1 VTQPKKILVILAHPD
16 DPEFFCGATLAK
28 WAKDGHQ
35 IVYHLLTCGEKGSNN
50 PNTKKNDLCLLR
62 QKEQRDAAKIIGVT
76 EVHFSKHP
84 DGELAPDMDTRREVT
99 HIIRQHKPDTLLTFD
114 PTNLYPTDFYPLNH
128 PDHRAA
134 GQVVLDALFPGAGN
148 PHYYPEQLSEKI
160 QPHMPKEVWLCLP
173 KEADTR
179 LDITETWQ
187 TKIAAILAH
196 KSQTSSED
204 PILKALTRF
213 AEMPNTTKNAPR
225 YEEPF
230 RVLHLMH

>member
-1 VTQPKKILVILAHPD
+1 MTQAKKILVLLAHPD

-28 WAKDGHQ
+28 WAKDGHE
-35 IVYHLLTCGEKGSNN
+35 IIYHLLTCGEKGSNN
-50 PNTKKNDLCLLR
+50 PDISTDDLCLLR

-99 HIIRQHKPDTLLTFD
+99 GIIRQHKPDILLTFD

-134 GQVVLDALFPGAGN
+134 GQVVLDAVFPGAGN
-148 PHYYPEQLSEKI
+148 PHYFPELHSAGLHAHYPQEI
-160 QPHMPKEVWLCLP
+160 WLCLP
-173 KEADTR
+173 KDANTR
-179 LDITETWQ
+179 LDVTETWE
-187 TKIAAILAH
+187 TKIAALHAH
-196 KSQTSSED
+196 KSQVPPDD
-204 PILKALTRF
+204 PLIAALTDF
-213 AEMPNTTKNAPR
+213 ARKPDSPPNAPR

-230 RVLHLMH
+230 RVLRLY